1 MPTSDLIAGSLSG
14 FVSCVLLQPLEVI
27 KTRLQQQSLRSVNA
41 SPPASSCVAP
51 VQTYSPCHILLT
63 CRSFK
68 EVMKPLISRPSNLWR
83 GTVPTILR
91 NVPGVSIYFY
101 TLSLIRQTFIPQA
114 TRAARSSKYITL
126 VNISAGTLA
135 RAGAGFILMPVSV
148 IKVRFE
154 STLYNY
160 KGLAEASADIFRKE
174 GFRGFF
180 SGYGATALR
189 DAPYAG
195 IHLAIYEGTKVLI
208 GGCYP
213 PRHEADH
220 SIIAELAFVWTIDIN
235 VVWSNCWFVSDKHY
249 TAVWCNQNTNP
260 VVTQQLS
267 KSMVWRKESPESM
280 TLLSWS

>member
-1 MPTSDLIAGSLSG
+1 MPASDLIAGSLSG

-27 KTRLQQQSLRSVNA
+27 KTRLQQQSLGSVDT
-41 SPPASSCVAP
+41 SPPASSRGAP
-51 VQTYSPCHILLT
+51 AQTYSPCRILLT

-68 EVMKPLISRPSNLWR
+68 EVMKPLISQPSNLWR

-91 NVPGVSIYFY
+91 NVPGLSIYFY
-101 TLSLIRQTFIPQA
+101 TLSFIRQTFIPQA
-114 TRAARSSKYITL
+114 TRAARSSKYVTL
-126 VNISAGTLA
+126 VNISAGALA

-195 IHLAIYEGTKVLI
+195 IHLAIYEGTKALI
-208 GGCYP
+208 GGAIL
-213 PRHEADH
+213 PRMRL
-220 SIIAELAFVWTIDIN
+220 IIASSLNSPSSGPLISMSSGAIAGVLA
-235 VVWSNCWFVSDKHY
+235 
-249 TAVWCNQNTNP
+249 TNI
-260 VVTQQLS
+260 TQPFDVIKTRIQLS
-267 KSMVWRKESPESM
+267 PNNYRNLWFGGRKI
-280 TLLSWS
+280 LRV